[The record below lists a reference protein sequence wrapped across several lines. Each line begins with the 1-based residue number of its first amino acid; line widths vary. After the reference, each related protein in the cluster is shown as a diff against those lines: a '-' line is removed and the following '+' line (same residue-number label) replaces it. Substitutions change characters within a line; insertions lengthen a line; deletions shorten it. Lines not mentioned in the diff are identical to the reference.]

1 MRRRTGHPDFLDLPW
16 DLPLESWR
24 HDRLVDVPRGISRHV
39 VRFVRYGDAIYA
51 LKELPRR
58 LAEREYRLLAEL
70 DRLFIPVVEVAGL
83 VTDRHLP
90 GAVRAASWSWRTR
103 KSSKPSSSPGTS
115 TSRCPTAGC
124 SARPAPTPR
133 SATACSTRS

>member
-16 DLPLESWR
+16 HLPLASWR
-24 HDRLVDVPRGISRHV
+24 HERLVDVPRGISRHV
-39 VRFVRYGDAIYA
+39 VRFVAYGEAIYA

-83 VTDRHLP
+83 VTDRRVAGVS
-90 GAVRAASWSWRTR
+90 GANWAS
-103 KSSKPSSSPGTS
+103 PD
-115 TSRCPTAGC
+115 
-124 SARPAPTPR
+124 
-133 SATACSTRS
+133 

>member
-16 DLPLESWR
+16 HLPLASWR

-39 VRFVRYGDAIYA
+39 VRFVRYGEAIYA

-83 VTDRHLP
+83 VTHRQAGGSGLR
-90 GAVRAASWSWRTR
+90 GG
-103 KSSKPSSSPGTS
+103 SPD
-115 TSRCPTAGC
+115 
-124 SARPAPTPR
+124 SALEAIL
-133 SATACSTRS
+133 